1 MFLLGFMNQS
11 QPWTGCRWP
20 GGWLLVFEETIWD
33 GEAGYCRYWSSEILQ
48 QVKFETMKR
57 TDLRKLCLKMIFHK
71 IQLLKIKNWSSSPHW
86 DQSADH
92 MWPHLQ
98 PGLVLAG
105 PAVRQRSLSF
115 GGFLIFIV
123 LADGRR
129 RCGLRVLRAALLPET
144 WGGQAEPP
152 PPPPLVFVCC
162 GLQHLSRPAESRHRA
177 GVTRPILGLI
187 HDVLSNHIPTL
198 LTAPRSPAKSHI
210 MHL

>member
-1 MFLLGFMNQS
+1 
-11 QPWTGCRWP
+11 
-20 GGWLLVFEETIWD
+20 
-33 GEAGYCRYWSSEILQ
+33 
-48 QVKFETMKR
+48 
-57 TDLRKLCLKMIFHK
+57 MIFHK
-71 IQLLKIKNWSSSPHW
+71 IQLLKNKSWSSSPHR

-98 PGLVLAG
+98 PGLALAG

-152 PPPPLVFVCC
+152 PPLVFARC
-162 GLQHLSRPAESRHRA
+162 GLQLLSRPAESRHRA

-187 HDVLSNHIPTL
+187 HNVLSNHIPTL
-198 LTAPRSPAKSHI
+198 LTALCSPAKSHI